1 VCIDGVP
8 VLVGRHREHGPG
20 GRSGA
25 PGRSRPATLLR
36 CRGGGPPL
44 TRVSLAVEHALDAA
58 IPRGLEAGTA
68 AAFVGERL
76 AQCASRR
83 VEIDKPSRS
92 SAEYIALRWPPRSS
106 SAAHLGRPQV
116 LLVRSDGQRT
126 RRPC

>member
-1 VCIDGVP
+1 MDQ
-8 VLVGRHREHGPG
+8 
-20 GRSGA
+20 GA
-25 PGRSRPATLLR
+25 ARARPAVAGPPR
-36 CRGGGPPL
+36 SFGAEEGGPPL